1 MKINRHQLG
10 EILLKSTLKEF
21 QNIPAEAEI
30 DHAFSERFQAEIRS
44 ITRKSESAVWRVWQT
59 PVKRAV
65 LIAILVMVMLATVAC
80 ATPAIRNA
88 ILDFFFIEDKTAYGI
103 TFDAYEASNTPYVI
117 ENIFIPTFELDGY
130 NLAFKEGNDAGV
142 EYLWINDQDEYIHY
156 KQSLMRQSSAIDTW
170 MGIDSDATNRT
181 TKNINGYLVEIISN
195 KEDFQY
201 IAVWTDNRYIYWV
214 DISVMGDN
222 QETILKEMMDSITEV
237 KTID

>member
-1 MKINRHQLG
+1 MKINRIQL
-10 EILLKSTLKEF
+10 EEALLKATLDQF
-21 QNIPAEAEI
+21 QSVPCEAEI
-30 DHAFSERFQAEIRS
+30 EHTFSLEFQERIRGLNK
-44 ITRKSESAVWRVWQT
+44 KSESIVWRVWQA
-59 PVKRAV
+59 PVKRVV
-65 LIAILVMVMLATVAC
+65 LIAILLMVMLATVAC
-80 ATPAIRNA
+80 AAPAIRNA
-88 ILDFFFIEDKTAYGI
+88 IISFFFIEDETAYGI
-103 TFDAYEASNTPYVI
+103 TFDPYEAAHAPRMIEDVYV
-117 ENIFIPTFELDGY
+117 PAFEPVGY
-130 NLAFKEGNDAGV
+130 TLVHEESNDAGV

-181 TKNINGYLVEIISN
+181 TKNIDGYLVEIISN